1 MAHVKATAAALDFAR
16 STASRANAVPL
27 GIVAVFVLALVGEV
41 VIHLAPEWSFNPQ
54 YSYAW
59 SVPVLTLYLLWQR
72 WTQRPL
78 PAPPPTRA
86 FVVALIIVFAL
97 LLLPVR
103 FVAQTN
109 ADWRLLDCALAIS
122 AVTIALGAAFLTGGR
137 PWLRHFAF
145 PICFLLIAVP
155 WPVRLEQIVIQ
166 NLMRAVSAINVSL
179 LNVAGIPAL
188 QRGNVIEIGTGLI
201 GIEEACSGVRS
212 FQATL
217 MISLFLGEL
226 YSFNAAR
233 RVLLVIAGALLAF
246 VCNLIRTAILVFSGA
261 KHGTSAIAGWHDPAG
276 VTILVICLFALW
288 FLSLQM
294 QRSAPLRVAV
304 PVPDKES
311 AAVHFSV
318 PLFVS
323 FALWI
328 AVAEI
333 GVQLWTRAHP
343 PPVVNSHWDVQ
354 WPTAENTY
362 KPISIP
368 VETRNLLRYHEGNAG
383 TWRADDGHPWLMYF
397 FRWLPGRTAGLSVK
411 IHRPDICLPATG
423 MSLTRDD
430 GARRLRV
437 NGVDLHVHAYRF
449 DDRGVPLHV
458 LYCYG
463 DVRAG
468 AENVGNA
475 EAEDWTARGRLR
487 AALKGRPEIGAVLEL
502 VVWGYHDDA
511 EAEQA
516 LQHQL
521 QQLVRAG

>member
-1 MAHVKATAAALDFAR
+1 VKATATQLDFAK
-16 STASRANAVPL
+16 STSSRANAFPPGV
-27 GIVAVFVLALVGEV
+27 VAVFLLVLVGEV
-41 VIHLAPEWSFNPQ
+41 VIQLAPEWSFNPQ

-59 SVPVLTLYLLWQR
+59 SVPVLALYLLWQR

-78 PAPPPTRA
+78 APPPQTRGFA
-86 FVVALIIVFAL
+86 VALIVVFAL

-109 ADWRLLDCALAIS
+109 ADWRLLDWALAVS
-122 AVTIALGAAFLTGGR
+122 AVTIALGVAFLTGGL

-145 PICFLLIAVP
+145 PICFLLVAVP

-179 LNVAGIPAL
+179 LNGAGIPAL
-188 QRGNVIEIGTGLI
+188 QRGNVIELGTGLI

-226 YSFNAAR
+226 YSFNATR
-233 RVLLVIAGALLAF
+233 RVLLVVAGALLAF
-246 VCNLIRTAILVFSGA
+246 VCNLIRTAILVFIGA

-276 VTILVICLFALW
+276 ITILVICLFALW
-288 FLSLQM
+288 FLSLGM
-294 QRSAPLRVAV
+294 QRPAPSRAAA

-311 AAVHFSV
+311 AAVHFSL

-323 FALWI
+323 LAAWML
-328 AVAEI
+328 VAEI
-333 GVQLWTRAHP
+333 GVQFWSRAHP
-343 PPVVNSHWDVQ
+343 APVVNSRWNVQ
-354 WPTAENTY
+354 WPTAENAYREMT
-362 KPISIP
+362 IP

-383 TWRADDGHPWLMYF
+383 TWRGDDGHPWLMYF

-423 MSLTRDD
+423 MTLTRDN

-437 NGVDLHVHAYRF
+437 NGVDLHVHGYRF
-449 DDRGVPLHV
+449 EDRGVPLHV

-468 AENVGNA
+468 SENAGNA

-502 VVWGYHDDA
+502 VVWGYQDDTD
-511 EAEQA
+511 AEQA

-521 QQLVRAG
+521 QQLVRIG

>member
-1 MAHVKATAAALDFAR
+1 VKATAAQLDFAR
-16 STASRANAVPL
+16 STSSRANAAPL
-27 GIVAVFVLALVGEV
+27 GVVVVFVLVLVGELV
-41 VIHLAPEWSFNPQ
+41 NQLAPEWSFNPQ

-59 SVPVLTLYLLWQR
+59 SVPFLLLYLLWQR
-72 WTQRPL
+72 WTQRPPSA
-78 PAPPPTRA
+78 PASTPVIA
-86 FVVALIIVFAL
+86 LALIVVCAL
-97 LLLPVR
+97 LLLPLR

-109 ADWRLLDCALAIS
+109 ADWRLLDWGVAIS
-122 AVTIALGAAFLTGGR
+122 AVAIALGAAFLTGGW

-145 PICFLLIAVP
+145 PICFLLAAVP
-155 WPVRLEQIVIQ
+155 WPVRLEQVVIQ

-188 QRGNVIEIGTGLI
+188 QRGNIIEVGTGLI

-226 YSFNAAR
+226 YSFNVAR
-233 RVLLVIAGALLAF
+233 RVLLVIVGALLAF
-246 VCNLIRTAILVFSGA
+246 VCNLIRTAILVFIGA
-261 KHGTSAIAGWHDPAG
+261 KQGTSAIARWHDPAG

-294 QRSAPLRVAV
+294 QRSARSRVAA
-304 PVPDKES
+304 PVPDKEF

-323 FALWI
+323 LALWI
-328 AVAEI
+328 AGAEI
-333 GVQLWTRAHP
+333 AVQVWTRAHP
-343 PPVVNSHWDVQ
+343 PPVVNSHWNVQ

-368 VETRNLLRYHEGNAG
+368 VETKNLLRYHEGNAG
-383 TWRADDGHPWLMYF
+383 TWRGDDGHPWLMYF

-423 MSLTRDD
+423 MTLSRDN
-430 GARRLRV
+430 GPRRLRV
-437 NGVDLHVHAYRF
+437 NDVDLHVHAYRF

-468 AENVGNA
+468 TENNGNA

-502 VVWGYHDDA
+502 VVWGYQDDA
-511 EAEQA
+511 DADQA

-521 QQLVRAG
+521 QELIRIG